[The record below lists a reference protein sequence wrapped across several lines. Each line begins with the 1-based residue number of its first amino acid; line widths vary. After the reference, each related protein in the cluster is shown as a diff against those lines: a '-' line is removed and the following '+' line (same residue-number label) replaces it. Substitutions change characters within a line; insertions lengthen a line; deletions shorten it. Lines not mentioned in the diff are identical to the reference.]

1 MQEIRSE
8 RMHPTKMLEK
18 IFHLKEKGSSIR
30 KEILG
35 GVTTFMTMA
44 YILAV
49 NPQILGD
56 AGMDRNAVFTATI
69 ISSVFA
75 MFIMAFLAN
84 LPIALAPG
92 MGLNAFFAY
101 TVVSGMG
108 YPWETALTA
117 VFIEGIL
124 FVIMSFFNIREA
136 IIKSIPINLKYAIS
150 VGIGLF
156 IAFNGLRNAGVIVG
170 DPSTLLKIGNTKDP
184 GVLLAL
190 AGIIITG
197 MLLFFRVRS
206 ALILGMLIITMIG
219 IPFGITHLP
228 EGSLV
233 TAPPSI
239 RSTFMVFDFNSFLR
253 PDLIMVVFTFLFVDV
268 FDTVGTLVGVCSK
281 AKLLNEKGEVPRVK
295 QALLADA
302 LGTVTGAM
310 LGTSTVTS
318 YIESASGISA
328 GGRTGLTTLVVAFFF
343 LLALFFYPV
352 FSMVP
357 GVAIA
362 PVLVIVGLFMI
373 SPVQNIDLE
382 DYSEAIPVFLTIIIM
397 PLTLSISEG
406 IIVGM
411 TSYVFLKVLTGKWK
425 QVSVVMYILC
435 AIFILKFLL

>member
-1 MQEIRSE
+1 LFHLAIS
-8 RMHPTKMLEK
+8 PMLEK
-18 IFHLKEKGSSIR
+18 IFHLKEKNSNLR
-30 KEILG
+30 NEILG
-35 GVTTFMTMA
+35 GITTFMTMA

-56 AGMDRNAVFTATI
+56 AGMDKNAVFSATI
-69 ISSVFA
+69 LASVVA
-75 MFIMAFLAN
+75 MLFMAFMAN

-101 TVVSGMG
+101 TVVKGMG
-108 YPWETALTA
+108 YSWQIALTA

-124 FVIMSFFNIREA
+124 FIIMSLFRIRES
-136 IIKSIPINLKYAIS
+136 IIDSIPVNLKYAIS

-156 IAFNGLRNAGVIVG
+156 IALIGLKNAGIITG
-170 DPSTLLKIGNTKDP
+170 DPDTLLKAGDTGDP

-197 MLLFFRVRS
+197 VLLIFKIRG
-206 ALILGMLIITMIG
+206 ALILGVLVITLLG
-219 IPFGITHLP
+219 IPFGITRLP
-228 EGSLV
+228 EGSFI
-233 TAPPSI
+233 TAPPSLQA
-239 RSTFMVFDFNSFLR
+239 TFFAFDFSIFLK
-253 PDLIMVVFTFLFVDV
+253 PELFAVVFTFLFVDV

-281 AKLLNEKGEVPRVK
+281 ANLLDEKGKVPRVK

-302 LGTVTGAM
+302 IGTVTGAL

-328 GGRTGLTTLVVAFFF
+328 GGRTGLTTIVVALLF

-357 GVAIA
+357 AVAIA
-362 PVLVIVGLFMI
+362 PVLIIVGLFMI
-373 SPVQNIDLE
+373 SPIRNIELD
-382 DYSEAIPVFLTIIIM
+382 DYSEAIPVFLTIIVM

-411 TSYVFLKVLTGKWK
+411 VSYVFLKVFTGKWK

-435 AIFILKFLL
+435 AIFMLKFVL

>member
-1 MQEIRSE
+1 
-8 RMHPTKMLEK
+8 MLEK
-18 IFHLKEKGSSIR
+18 IFHLKEKNTSIR
-30 KEILG
+30 NEILG
-35 GVTTFMTMA
+35 GLTTFMTMA

-69 ISSVFA
+69 LSSVVA
-75 MFIMAFLAN
+75 MIFMAVAAN
-84 LPIALAPG
+84 LPVALAPG

-101 TVVSGMG
+101 TVVTGMG
-108 YPWETALTA
+108 YSWQTALTA

-124 FVIMSFFNIREA
+124 FIIMSFFNIREA
-136 IIKSIPINLKYAIS
+136 IINSIPANLKLAIS

-156 IAFNGLRNAGVIVG
+156 IAFIGLKNAEIIIG
-170 DPSTLLKIGNTKDP
+170 DPSTLLKIGDTSDP
-184 GVLLAL
+184 GVLLSL

-197 MLLFFRVRS
+197 ALLVFRIKG
-206 ALILGMLIITMIG
+206 ALILGMLIVTLIG
-219 IPFGITHLP
+219 IPIGITQMP
-228 EGSLV
+228 GGSLI
-233 TAPPSI
+233 TAPPSLGP
-239 RSTFMVFDFNSFLR
+239 TFLAIDLSLLTH
-253 PDLIMVVFTFLFVDV
+253 PDLIAVVFTFLFVDV

-281 AKLLNEKGEVPRVK
+281 AELLDNKGRVPRVK

-302 LGTVTGAM
+302 IGTITGAL

-328 GGRTGLTTLVVAFFF
+328 GGRTGLTTLMVALLF
-343 LLALFFYPV
+343 LLALFLYPV

-357 GVAIA
+357 AVAIA

-373 SPVQNIDLE
+373 SPIRHIDLE

-411 TSYVFLKVLTGKWK
+411 MSYVFLKVLTGRWK
-425 QVSVVMYILC
+425 QVSLVMYILC
-435 AIFILKFLL
+435 AVFLLKFIL

>member
-1 MQEIRSE
+1 
-8 RMHPTKMLEK
+8 MLER
-18 IFHLKEKGSSIR
+18 IFHLQERNSNIR
-30 KEILG
+30 NEILG

-69 ISSVFA
+69 LSSVIA
-75 MFIMAFLAN
+75 MICMALLAN
-84 LPIALAPG
+84 LPVALAPG

-108 YPWETALTA
+108 YSWETALTA

-124 FVIMSFFNIREA
+124 FVIMSLFNIREA
-136 IIKSIPINLKYAIS
+136 IINSIPLNLKYAIS

-156 IAFNGLRNAGVIVG
+156 IAFIGLKNAGIIVG
-170 DPSTLLKIGNTKDP
+170 DPSTLLKIGDTADP

-197 MLLFFRVRS
+197 VLLIFRLRG
-206 ALILGMLIITMIG
+206 ALIAGMVVVTLAG
-219 IPFGITHLP
+219 IPLGITRLP
-228 EGSLV
+228 EGSIV

-239 RSTFMVFDFNSFLR
+239 HSTFMVFDFSSFLH
-253 PDLIMVVFTFLFVDV
+253 PDMIAVVFTFLFVDV
-268 FDTVGTLVGVCSK
+268 FDTVGTLVGVCSR
-281 AKLLNEKGEVPRVK
+281 ANLLNEKGEVPRAK
-295 QALLADA
+295 QALLSDA
-302 LGTVTGAM
+302 LGTVAGAM

-328 GGRTGLTTLVVAFFF
+328 GGRTGLTTLVVALLF
-343 LLALFFYPV
+343 LLALFFYPL
-352 FSMVP
+352 FNMIP
-357 GVAIA
+357 AIATA

-373 SPVQNIDLE
+373 SPIQNIDLD
-382 DYSEAIPVFLTIIIM
+382 DYSEAIPVFLTVIIM
-397 PLTLSISEG
+397 PLALSISEG
-406 IIVGM
+406 ILVGM
-411 TSYVFLKVLTGKWK
+411 ISYVFLKVLTGKRK

-435 AIFILKFLL
+435 AIFMLKFLLH